1 MSLQHFLPCSH
12 LAGSYAR
19 QFSFHSLAD
28 QPLPQSKS
36 TYRCSA
42 CLVEVGDITAYIDC
56 RTPCHGRVF
65 DALPPESKMA
75 SARLLQPKDPRQQKA
90 CVLHLAGTGDH
101 TWSRRMK
108 IGAPLLKQVSSA
120 MYGQCI
126 LHHSIY
132 TQAAPV
138 PLPAYQPLQ
147 HSQTMLGRQTKPCW
161 EGKPSHAVK
170 ANQARIMT
178 MTSGLTAWISKAA
191 IHIRRHAHRCC
202 ITK

>member
-1 MSLQHFLPCSH
+1 
-12 LAGSYAR
+12 
-19 QFSFHSLAD
+19 
-28 QPLPQSKS
+28 
-36 TYRCSA
+36 
-42 CLVEVGDITAYIDC
+42 
-56 RTPCHGRVF
+56 
-65 DALPPESKMA
+65 MA

-108 IGAPLLKQVSSA
+108 IGGPLLKQVSSV

-147 HSQTMLGRQTKPCW
+147 HSQTMLGRQTKPSW
-161 EGKPSHAVK
+161 KGKPSHAVK
-170 ANQARIMT
+170 ANQARIMI
-178 MTSGLTAWISKAA
+178 MTSRLTAWISKAA
-191 IHIRRHAHRCC
+191 IHIKSMQHSTSNQCCMALHSHCCGRCIVLSASCC
-202 ITK
+202 ILTCCYT